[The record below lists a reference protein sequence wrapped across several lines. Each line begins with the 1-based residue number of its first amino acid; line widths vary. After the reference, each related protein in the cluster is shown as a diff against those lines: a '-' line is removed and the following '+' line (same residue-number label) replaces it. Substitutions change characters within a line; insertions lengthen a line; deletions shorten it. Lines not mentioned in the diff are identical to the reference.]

1 MWGEFPRIYTKTSP
15 SSTLKSLLSVIICH
29 TEKWKALSAKVIIGK
44 IRYYHS
50 HSHAWTLIVTCSY
63 ISVPFSLLWHLLPN
77 SVLTQNPSSLHSQ
90 LEVFNI
96 LFIREQEKRH
106 VVHCMGCA
114 RKQQPTLQGFVCLEE
129 YKLSELVQ
137 VYDSFV
143 LHKPPPPI
151 AVPAPNAAT
160 GSTPTTPST
169 TGAPQSTTTSTTTS
183 PTVTTSASTTSVT
196 N

>member
-1 MWGEFPRIYTKTSP
+1 MPYRKVKGLECQSNYRQD
-15 SSTLKSLLSVIICH
+15 SLLP
-29 TEKWKALSAKVIIGK
+29 LSFSCVDVDSNLFL
-44 IRYYHS
+44 HF
-50 HSHAWTLIVTCSY
+50 C
-63 ISVPFSLLWHLLPN
+63 PFSLLWHSISN
-77 SVLTQNPSSLHSQ
+77 SVLILNPSSLHSQ

-151 AVPAPNAAT
+151 AVPAPPAAT
-160 GSTPTTPST
+160 GTTPTTPST
-169 TGAPQSTTTSTTTS
+169 TGAPQSTTTSATTS